1 MEVFQ
6 PGLAHENFGPAR
18 VEKFSKYN
26 LDFAEVKKD
35 CSFDKIFAFLYREH
49 ISYLI
54 KEAF

>member
-6 PGLAHENFGPAR
+6 PGLAHENFGPAH